1 MSRNWIAFAA
11 LSLLSLCGAAVG
23 QASPAAK
30 SSGQTLYLPIYS
42 HIWHG
47 DFDRS
52 GEPAKTLVSISV
64 SIRNTDPAN
73 AIRVTS
79 AQYYDTNG
87 KKLKEYVASARIV
100 QPMATYELFIQRSD
114 DTGGSGANFLISWSS
129 DAPVSPPIVEGV
141 HANLPA
147 GRSIVF
153 TTSARPIAP

>member
-1 MSRNWIAFAA
+1 MRTTVISLAA
-11 LSLLSLCGAAVG
+11 LSLLWFCGTAVG
-23 QASPAAK
+23 QAGLAR

-47 DFDRS
+47 DFDRT
-52 GEPAKTLVSISV
+52 GAPAKTLLSISV
-64 SIRNTDPAN
+64 SIRNTDPAH

-87 KKLKEYVASARIV
+87 KKLKEYIASARTIP
-100 QPMATYELFIQRSD
+100 PMGTHELFIQRSD

-129 DAPVSPPIVEGV
+129 DAAVSPPIVEGV

-153 TTSARPIAP
+153 TTSARPLAP